1 MHDYIRKGNL
11 YKFVDTL
18 RGEDN
23 NLYIVIALESEEVFS
38 WKNES
43 PEDCSIYDLVTI
55 LKNDV
60 LDYAWT
66 QDLEEIEE

>member
-1 MHDYIRKGNL
+1 MYCHIEKGKL
-11 YKFVDTL
+11 YKLIDSL
-18 RGEDN
+18 KGDN
-23 NLYIVIALESEEVFS
+23 TVYFVIALDSEEIFS

-43 PEDCSIYDLVTI
+43 IEDCSLYDLVAI

>member
-1 MHDYIRKGNL
+1 MYDHILKGKL

-18 RGEDN
+18 RGN
-23 NLYIVIALESEEVFS
+23 NKVYFVIALESEEVFS
-38 WKNES
+38 WKSES
-43 PEDCSIYDLVTI
+43 PEDCSMYDLVAI
-55 LKNDV
+55 LKDGA

>member
-1 MHDYIRKGNL
+1 MYDHILEGKL

-18 RGEDN
+18 RGDN
-23 NLYIVIALESEEVFS
+23 NVYFVIALESEEVFS
-38 WKNES
+38 WKSES
-43 PEDCSIYDLVTI
+43 PEDCSMYDLVAI
-55 LKNDV
+55 LKNNT